1 MRREKARIYLDTSII
16 SFALSEDVSEDD
28 RNITL
33 KLIKEINKGRYEG
46 FISDVVIR
54 ELGNTQ
60 DAVKRGKL
68 LKLVGNMEINEVL
81 AVDEEIDRVADKYI
95 EEGIIPAVYRDDALH
110 IALTSVK
117 GLDVLVSWNF
127 RHLVKHKTRIEVI
140 GVNTLLGYKAIDI
153 CTPWEVIEDA

>member
-1 MRREKARIYLDTSII
+1 MKKPALYLDTSVI
-16 SFALSEDVSEDD
+16 SFALSRDISDDD
-28 RNITL
+28 RNITI
-33 KLIKEINKGRYEG
+33 KLIEEINRGSFEG

-60 DAVKRGKL
+60 DSVKRGKL
-68 LKLVGNMEINEVL
+68 LKLVNSTDFNEILPVN
-81 AVDEEIDRVADKYI
+81 EEIDRVADKYI

-110 IALTSVK
+110 IAITSVY
-117 GLDVLVSWNF
+117 GLDILVSWNF
-127 RHLVKHKTRIEVI
+127 KHLVKHKTRIEVT

>member
-1 MRREKARIYLDTSII
+1 MRKLALYLDTSVI
-16 SFALSEDVSEDD
+16 SFALSQDISDDD

-33 KLIKEINKGRYEG
+33 KLIEEINKGRYEG

-54 ELGNTQ
+54 ELGNTR
-60 DAVKRGKL
+60 DSAKRRKL
-68 LKLVGNMEINEVL
+68 LKLIGGMELNDVL
-81 AVDEEIDRVADKYI
+81 SVNEEIDGLADKYI

-117 GLDVLVSWNF
+117 GLDILVSWNF
-127 RHLVKHKTRIEVI
+127 RHLVKHKTRIEVA

-153 CTPWEVIEDA
+153 CTPWEVIEDV

>member
-1 MRREKARIYLDTSII
+1 MRKLALYLDTSVI
-16 SFALSEDVSEDD
+16 SFALSEDISDDD

-33 KLIKEINKGRYEG
+33 KLIEEINRGRYEG

-54 ELGNTQ
+54 ELGSTQ

-68 LKLVGNMEINEVL
+68 LKLVENMELNEVL

-117 GLDVLVSWNF
+117 GLDILVSWNF
-127 RHLVKHKTRIEVI
+127 KHLVKHKTRIEVA
-140 GVNTLLGYKAIDI
+140 GVNTLLGYKTIDI

>member
-1 MRREKARIYLDTSII
+1 MRKLALYLDTSVI
-16 SFALSEDVSEDD
+16 SFALSKDISDDD

-33 KLIKEINKGRYEG
+33 KLIEEINKDKFEG

-54 ELGNTQ
+54 ELGNTK
-60 DAVKRGKL
+60 DPVKRDKL
-68 LKLVGNMEINEVL
+68 LKLVENTEFNEVL
-81 AVDEEIDRVADKYI
+81 SVDEEIDRLADKYI

-110 IALTSVK
+110 IALASVK
-117 GLDVLVSWNF
+117 GLDILVSWNF
-127 RHLVKHKTRIEVI
+127 KHLVKHKTRIEVA

>member
-1 MRREKARIYLDTSII
+1 MKKVALYLDTSVI
-16 SFALSEDVSEDD
+16 SFALSQDIPDND

-33 KLIKEINKGRYEG
+33 KLLEEINKGRYEA
-46 FISDVVIR
+46 FISDVVVR

-68 LKLVGNMEINEVL
+68 LKLVENIELEGVL
-81 AVDEEIDRVADKYI
+81 SVDEEIDRVADKYI

-110 IALTSVK
+110 IAITSVK

-127 RHLVKHKTRIEVI
+127 KHLVKHKTRIEVA
-140 GVNTLLGYKAIDI
+140 GVNTLLGYRSIDI

>member
-1 MRREKARIYLDTSII
+1 MRKLALYLDTSVI
-16 SFALSEDVSEDD
+16 SFALSEDVSDDD

-33 KLIKEINKGRYEG
+33 KLIEEINKGRYEG

-54 ELGNTQ
+54 ELGSTR

-68 LKLVGNMEINEVL
+68 LKLVENMKINEVL
-81 AVDEEIDRVADKYI
+81 AVDEESDRVADKYI

-110 IALTSVK
+110 IALTSVE
-117 GLDVLVSWNF
+117 GLDILVSWNF
-127 RHLVKHKTRIEVI
+127 RHLVKHKTRVEVT
-140 GVNTLLGYKAIDI
+140 GVNTLLGYKPIDI

>member
-1 MRREKARIYLDTSII
+1 MRKLALYLDTSVI
-16 SFALSEDVSEDD
+16 SFALSEDISDDD

-33 KLIKEINKGRYEG
+33 KLIEGINKGRYEG

-54 ELGNTQ
+54 ELGNTP
-60 DAVKRGKL
+60 DEVKQEKL
-68 LKLVGNMEINEVL
+68 LKLVNNTDFNEIL
-81 AVDEEIDRVADKYI
+81 SVDEEIDRVADKYI

-117 GLDVLVSWNF
+117 GLDILVSWNF
-127 RHLVKHKTRIEVI
+127 KHLVKHKTRIEVI

>member
-1 MRREKARIYLDTSII
+1 MRKLGLYLDTSII
-16 SFALSEDVSEDD
+16 SFALSEDISDD
-28 RNITL
+28 NRNVTL
-33 KLIKEINKGRYEG
+33 KLIEGINKGRYEG

-54 ELGNTQ
+54 ELGSTR
-60 DAVKRGKL
+60 DAVKREKL
-68 LKLVGNMEINEVL
+68 LELVDSMELNEVL
-81 AVDEEIDRVADKYI
+81 AVDEEIDGVADKYI

-117 GLDVLVSWNF
+117 GLDILVSWNF
-127 RHLVKHKTRIEVI
+127 RHLVKHKTRIEVT

>member
-1 MRREKARIYLDTSII
+1 VRKLALYLDTSVI
-16 SFALSEDVSEDD
+16 SFALSEDVSDDD

-33 KLIKEINKGRYEG
+33 KLIEEINKGRYEG

-54 ELGNTQ
+54 ELGSTR

-68 LKLVGNMEINEVL
+68 LKLVENMKINEVL
-81 AVDEEIDRVADKYI
+81 AVDEESDRVADKYI

-110 IALTSVK
+110 IALTSVE
-117 GLDVLVSWNF
+117 GLDILVSWNF
-127 RHLVKHKTRIEVI
+127 RHLVKHKTRVEVT
-140 GVNTLLGYKAIDI
+140 GVNTLLGYKPIDI

>member
-1 MRREKARIYLDTSII
+1 MRKLALYLDTSVI
-16 SFALSEDVSEDD
+16 SFALSEDISDDD

-33 KLIKEINKGRYEG
+33 KLIDEINKDRFEG

-54 ELGNTQ
+54 ELGNTR

-68 LKLVGNMEINEVL
+68 LKLVDKTEYSEVL
-81 AVDEEIDRVADKYI
+81 SVNEEVERVAEKYI
-95 EEGIIPAVYRDDALH
+95 EEGIIPKVYRDDALH
-110 IALTSVK
+110 IALRSVN
-117 GLDVLVSWNF
+117 GLDILVSWNF
-127 RHLVKHKTRIEVI
+127 KHLVKHKTRIEVA

>member
-1 MRREKARIYLDTSII
+1 MRKLALYLDTSVI
-16 SFALSEDVSEDD
+16 SFALSKDISDDD

-33 KLIKEINKGRYEG
+33 KLIEEINKDKFEG

-54 ELGNTQ
+54 ELGNTK
-60 DAVKRGKL
+60 DPVKRDKL
-68 LKLVGNMEINEVL
+68 LKLVENTEFNEVL
-81 AVDEEIDRVADKYI
+81 SVDEEIDRLAGKYI

-110 IALTSVK
+110 IALASVK
-117 GLDVLVSWNF
+117 GLDILVSWNF
-127 RHLVKHKTRIEVI
+127 KHLVKHKTRIEVA